1 MPNNPRYAVFPILI
15 LYLWVA
21 GLYAIYTPAWQSPD
35 EPAHYNY
42 VRQMAANELPVIAA
56 GDWDSASLDA
66 MKAARFAP
74 GMLTRLSAMEY
85 EDHQPP
91 LYYMLLT
98 PFYQASGGNLIV
110 LRLIS
115 VLMGAGVVYM
125 AYLTAL
131 RAFPGRVA
139 MAIAAAAFVAF
150 VPQHVHILASVNN
163 DALALLLVAMI
174 LYFCIDY
181 ADGGQTPLW
190 RIGLLY
196 GFAIATKTTAYMMAA
211 PILLAL
217 LIRAASRQAKTDS
230 ETSRPAWLQAII
242 VFGFSAA
249 PFALLWWG
257 RNVSVYGFPDL
268 FGLRAHD
275 GVVVGQLRT
284 ADYLAQV
291 GSAAYWETAIRTTL
305 TSFFGMFGWM
315 AAPLPDW
322 ALLGF
327 LALTGLGL
335 CTFVVFKAWRGAARG
350 TWPLFGVTAGLAIAM
365 LIYYN
370 TQFVQFQGRYM
381 FAMLIPLGVTV
392 ALGLDGLR
400 AQLPVIKAWPWVLP
414 VALTVSMVALDVWLL
429 ARVIIP
435 QLAPIFSYGLP

>member
-1 MPNNPRYAVFPILI
+1 MPNNPRFAILPILI
-15 LYLWVA
+15 LYVLVA

-42 VRQMAANELPVIAA
+42 VRQMASNELPVIQA
-56 GDWDSASLDA
+56 GDWDSAVLDG
-66 MKAARFAP
+66 MKAAHFAP
-74 GMLTRLSAMEY
+74 TAITQLLTVEY

-91 LYYMLLT
+91 LYYMFLT
-98 PFYQASGGNLIV
+98 PFYQASNGSLIV

-115 VLMGAGVVYM
+115 MLMGAGVVYI

-131 RAFPGRVA
+131 RAFPTRVA
-139 MAIAAAAFVAF
+139 MAAGAAAFVAF
-150 VPQHVHILASVNN
+150 IPQHIHILTSVNN

-181 ADGGQTPLW
+181 ADGGDTPLW

-196 GFAIATKTTAYMMAA
+196 GFAIATKTTAYMMIA
-211 PILLAL
+211 PILLTL
-217 LIRAASRQAKTDS
+217 LLRAESAPRY
-230 ETSRPAWLQAII
+230 RAWLGGLLSIGIAS
-242 VFGFSAA
+242 V
-249 PFALLWWG
+249 PFAVLWWG
-257 RNVSVYGFPDL
+257 RNFSVYGFPDA

-284 ADYLAQV
+284 ADYIAQI
-291 GSAAYWETAIRTTL
+291 GTFAYWGEAVRTTI

-315 AAPLPDW
+315 AAPLPEW
-322 ALLGF
+322 ALIAF
-327 LALTGLGL
+327 LALTGLGIGA
-335 CTFVVFKAWRGAARG
+335 FIVFKAWRGASRG
-350 TWPLFGVTAGLAIAM
+350 AWPLFGLTAGLAVAM

-392 ALGLDGLR
+392 ALGLDALR
-400 AQLPVIKAWPWVLP
+400 SRLPLLKAWAWSLP
-414 VALTVSMVALDVWLL
+414 LALCGVAILDIWLL
-429 ARVIIP
+429 VRVIVP
-435 QLAPIFSYGLP
+435 QLAP